1 LRQLHQLSIS
11 DLEKIWN
18 SVFLGQKI
26 PLFFKTYWSKLFF
39 FMKNQIFILE
49 SFLFLIFYML
59 VTAAKLIGGGAA
71 AAGVGGAGAG
81 IGAVFAGFVI
91 GLSRNP
97 SLEQVMFRF
106 TILGFALSE
115 ATALFALIMSFLI
128 LFTFLFLKRF

>member
-1 LRQLHQLSIS
+1 
-11 DLEKIWN
+11 
-18 SVFLGQKI
+18 
-26 PLFFKTYWSKLFF
+26 
-39 FMKNQIFILE
+39 
-49 SFLFLIFYML
+49 ML

-106 TILGFALSE
+106 TILGFALSDGYLRCRYARQAGKE
-115 ATALFALIMSFLI
+115 CGL
-128 LFTFLFLKRF
+128 R

>member
-1 LRQLHQLSIS
+1 
-11 DLEKIWN
+11 
-18 SVFLGQKI
+18 
-26 PLFFKTYWSKLFF
+26 
-39 FMKNQIFILE
+39 
-49 SFLFLIFYML
+49 ML
-59 VTAAKLIGGGAA
+59 VTAAKLIGGGAV

-115 ATALFALIMSFLI
+115 ATALFALMMSFLI
-128 LFTFLFLKRF
+128 LFTFLLFKVLSFYKKTQNILFKDLRL

>member
-1 LRQLHQLSIS
+1 
-11 DLEKIWN
+11 
-18 SVFLGQKI
+18 
-26 PLFFKTYWSKLFF
+26 
-39 FMKNQIFILE
+39 M
-49 SFLFLIFYML
+49 LI
-59 VTAAKLIGGGAA
+59 TAAKLIGGGAA

-115 ATALFALIMSFLI
+115 ATALFALMMSFLI
-128 LFTFLFLKRF
+128 LFTFLYCKKNILCLTAPPNSQSCFRFFHG

>member
-1 LRQLHQLSIS
+1 MLVMFCHAL
-11 DLEKIWN
+11 
-18 SVFLGQKI
+18 
-26 PLFFKTYWSKLFF
+26 
-39 FMKNQIFILE
+39 KNTE
-49 SFLFLIFYML
+49 ML

-115 ATALFALIMSFLI
+115 ATALFALMMSFLI
-128 LFTFLFLKRF
+128 LFTFLLLYIFKKWGHNSVGRVSALQVESRRFESGCLHSKRVFCYLFSEQMRS

>member
-1 LRQLHQLSIS
+1 MYSFMFLKILGVWNITLSMLS
-11 DLEKIWN
+11 
-18 SVFLGQKI
+18 
-26 PLFFKTYWSKLFF
+26 FFHF
-39 FMKNQIFILE
+39 IFI
-49 SFLFLIFYML
+49 ML

-97 SLEQVMFRF
+97 SLEQTMFRA

-115 ATALFALIMSFLI
+115 ATALFALMMSFLI
-128 LFTFLFLKRF
+128 LFTFLFVY

>member
-1 LRQLHQLSIS
+1 MT
-11 DLEKIWN
+11 
-18 SVFLGQKI
+18 
-26 PLFFKTYWSKLFF
+26 LFCLIENYGFKPHCFF
-39 FMKNQIFILE
+39 FLNFYFNLSLLRIFA
-49 SFLFLIFYML
+49 FLYLFSCHVYFLTKML

-115 ATALFALIMSFLI
+115 ATALFALMMSFLI
-128 LFTFLFLKRF
+128 LFTFLQL

>member
-1 LRQLHQLSIS
+1 MLVMFCHAL
-11 DLEKIWN
+11 
-18 SVFLGQKI
+18 
-26 PLFFKTYWSKLFF
+26 
-39 FMKNQIFILE
+39 KNTE
-49 SFLFLIFYML
+49 ML

-115 ATALFALIMSFLI
+115 ATALFALMMSFLI
-128 LFTFLFLKRF
+128 LFTFLLLYIFKKFGGITQLVECLLCK

>member
-1 LRQLHQLSIS
+1 
-11 DLEKIWN
+11 
-18 SVFLGQKI
+18 
-26 PLFFKTYWSKLFF
+26 
-39 FMKNQIFILE
+39 
-49 SFLFLIFYML
+49 ML

-106 TILGFALSE
+106 TILGFALAE
-115 ATALFALIMSFLI
+115 ATALFALMMSFLI
-128 LFTFLFLKRF
+128 LFTFLLGQPYGLFKIV